1 MPDTS
6 SPSVESTVLT
16 ELAAVL
22 RAIARDH
29 RAAGP
34 VLRDM
39 ARSYDAR
46 ARGRAGRR

>member
-1 MPDTS
+1 MPDTRSS
-6 SPSVESTVLT
+6 SPDTIVLT

-34 VLRDM
+34 LLRDM